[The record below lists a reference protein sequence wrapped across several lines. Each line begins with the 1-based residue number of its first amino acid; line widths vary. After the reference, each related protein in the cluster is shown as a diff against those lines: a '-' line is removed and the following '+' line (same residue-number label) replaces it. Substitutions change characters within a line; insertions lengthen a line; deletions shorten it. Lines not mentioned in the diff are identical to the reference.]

1 MEKPILIAREE
12 LRQEIADT
20 INNSNLHPIFI
31 EPILEGFL
39 AEVRASLNKQYL
51 EEKAAYESELKKEQE
66 AAEHE

>member
-1 MEKPILIAREE
+1 MEKPILMQREE
-12 LRQEIADT
+12 FRQTIADT

-39 AEVRASLNKQYL
+39 AEVRASLQRQYQ